1 MADERFDG
9 MFLSITQQSQGIEP
23 LLDNLFSFL
32 RRKTDFFVGA
42 SPEVIEETVMAVI
55 RKQGAI
61 AAKEKADKE
70 KKAAKEKE
78 DKVKKQV
85 AAEKKKREEEAA
97 KAKAAEQAKAKV
109 VEDDVLELS
118 EDGSFDTAAA
128 TAAAASTASG
138 FSYAK
143 AAAAVKDLPSPPVT
157 TTSAPAAT
165 KVSTEAVDEVEDQS
179 EPMDISNA
187 KGIDFPETEEERER
201 KLREEEE
208 DKTPAPIGNGGRTD
222 KYVWIQQLSDLTV
235 NIPVPEGTKTKMLD
249 VKLTNNRLSV
259 AIKGGAKIVDGEFYN
274 RIIVDDSF
282 WTLEDGEVVLN
293 LQKDNKMEWWKC
305 VVKGDPEI
313 NTQKVQPE
321 NSKLSDLDGDTRQT
335 VEKMMYDQRQKAAG
349 LPTSEEQNKQNMLK
363 KFMDAHPEMDFSK
376 AKFN

>member
-9 MFLSITQQSQGIEP
+9 MFLNITQQSQGIEP
-23 LLDNLFSFL
+23 LLDNMFSFL

-97 KAKAAEQAKAKV
+97 KAKAAEQAKPKV

-128 TAAAASTASG
+128 TAAAASAASG

-143 AAAAVKDLPSPPVT
+143 AAAAAKDLPSPPVA
-157 TTSAPAAT
+157 TSAPAAT
-165 KVSTEAVDEVEDQS
+165 QAFTEAADEVEDQS